1 MWIKRDGQKD
11 RPLPPFSP
19 SPWPKRP
26 WEGRR
31 KEAGGWRAGLRR
43 ALQSSM
49 PEELVF
55 VSSCEEKGKTLFA
68 VPEQL
73 PVATR
78 EDFRNA
84 DRNSPNSS
92 VEFLTRITLW
102 LKIVLNGWN
111 LVCDSSPLLPL
122 CGFAAQEGGREME
135 NSLPNVML
143 LSFAIYGDYQLL
155 YLELTGRRFRRDS
168 PLQPD
173 NYPGKTYTVGHYSS
187 GSQGAP
193 PLIIPLPATF
203 GPRGAR

>member
-43 ALQSSM
+43 ALQPSM

-111 LVCDSSPLLPL
+111 LVCDSSPPSPSVWLCRPGRGERDGEFSAQCNAPILRHLWRLPIVVL
-122 CGFAAQEGGREME
+122 RAHWQAFPPRLPSAA
-135 NSLPNVML
+135 
-143 LSFAIYGDYQLL
+143 
-155 YLELTGRRFRRDS
+155 
-168 PLQPD
+168 
-173 NYPGKTYTVGHYSS
+173 
-187 GSQGAP
+187 
-193 PLIIPLPATF
+193 
-203 GPRGAR
+203 